1 MKNLDTV
8 AEELFNKIRGRF
20 PSVTVGDESAT
31 ITNQP
36 STGRFF
42 EFTFAS
48 GKKVNISLNEKD
60 LTIMYSKDLFGED
73 DNVLKDK
80 WFDFLKELRQFAKKR
95 MLNFDTRDINKSN
108 LDKRDYEYLS
118 TEKQMSESKMYGT
131 SRTSYQNVG
140 TARMVV
146 KHAGPV
152 NRENAAGRTQNV
164 HSIYIESE
172 GGERFKYPY
181 RHLNG
186 ARAMTR
192 HVAEGGTPYDDFGKH
207 ITGLSEELAN
217 LRKFK
222 TYMNRSSVMAEG
234 LSGYMD
240 VVNERLDTVKKT
252 VEMLQRENFYKESID
267 NFETTVLEDVPSDV
281 SNSWIDELTIKQFN
295 EELKGVFPYIYRLV
309 SEANKVKDLGPEDLL
324 GEDSKHAEP
333 EDPNS
338 MYARLMGDISEI
350 QNGAM
355 DGNDMAD
362 DIADELG
369 DYLRNGD
376 APEDSHYEKAI
387 SIVMDAIHDGP
398 DAQAEAAEEAISFL
412 HMEEEKAR
420 GNPDYEEGNTN
431 ANDEINGENNVDS
444 MESAFENHLES
455 IVSGANYEKDPTME
469 KTKQFEMFKEQ
480 MAVSSV
486 IGLKEFNFNNKTVT
500 VNMDPKLA
508 EQVLAENPLRWIAQG
523 AAKLMPSVGAGARQG
538 LDDIARAATSGART
552 AAQGAR
558 TAAQAAAPAVGQA
571 ARTTGQAI
579 GKGAAATAGAVG
591 RNVVQPAAKAA
602 GTVGAIGGG
611 AYLAGDQLMGA
622 AGDAIAAAG
631 DKIVTSAGD
640 LTAALGDK
648 LAGMVPNLD
657 QIGAM
662 AAKYALPVGLV
673 IAAIFG
679 GSKLLGYLFGGK
691 DEKEGIEDKM
701 SGKDEKDND
710 VPLEE
715 FVKSMYDYTNN
726 RFPKGETAVLTQVQ
740 KQYGDSAVDEA
751 QSVMS
756 QLVSGQD
763 EEMARIQHL
772 AGVR

>member
-140 TARMVV
+140 TAKMVV

-152 NRENAAGRTQNV
+152 NHENAAGRTQNV

-324 GEDSKHAEP
+324 DEENAE
-333 EDPNS
+333 
-338 MYARLMGDISEI
+338 
-350 QNGAM
+350 QN
-355 DGNDMAD
+355 
-362 DIADELG
+362 L
-369 DYLRNGD
+369 
-376 APEDSHYEKAI
+376 
-387 SIVMDAIHDGP
+387 
-398 DAQAEAAEEAISFL
+398 Q
-412 HMEEEKAR
+412 
-420 GNPDYEEGNTN
+420 
-431 ANDEINGENNVDS
+431 NDEINGENNVDS

-486 IGLKEFNFNNKTVT
+486 MGLKEFNFNNKTVT

-523 AAKLMPSVGAGARQG
+523 AAKLMPSVGAGAKQG
-538 LDDIARAATSGART
+538 LDDIARAATSGAKT

-571 ARTTGQAI
+571 AKTTGQAI
-579 GKGAAATAGAVG
+579 GRGAAATAGAVG

-648 LAGMVPNLD
+648 LAGMVPNLGE
-657 QIGAM
+657 IGAM

-691 DEKEGIEDKM
+691 DEKEGTEDKM
-701 SGKDEKDND
+701 IGKDEKDND

-715 FVKSMYDYTNN
+715 FVKSMYDYTRNA
-726 RFPKGETAVLTQVQ
+726 FPKGETAVLTQVQ

>member
-1 MKNLDTV
+1 
-8 AEELFNKIRGRF
+8 
-20 PSVTVGDESAT
+20 
-31 ITNQP
+31 
-36 STGRFF
+36 
-42 EFTFAS
+42 
-48 GKKVNISLNEKD
+48 
-60 LTIMYSKDLFGED
+60 
-73 DNVLKDK
+73 
-80 WFDFLKELRQFAKKR
+80 
-95 MLNFDTRDINKSN
+95 
-108 LDKRDYEYLS
+108 
-118 TEKQMSESKMYGT
+118 
-131 SRTSYQNVG
+131 
-140 TARMVV
+140 
-146 KHAGPV
+146 
-152 NRENAAGRTQNV
+152 
-164 HSIYIESE
+164 
-172 GGERFKYPY
+172 
-181 RHLNG
+181 
-186 ARAMTR
+186 
-192 HVAEGGTPYDDFGKH
+192 
-207 ITGLSEELAN
+207 
-217 LRKFK
+217 
-222 TYMNRSSVMAEG
+222 
-234 LSGYMD
+234 
-240 VVNERLDTVKKT
+240 
-252 VEMLQRENFYKESID
+252 
-267 NFETTVLEDVPSDV
+267 
-281 SNSWIDELTIKQFN
+281 
-295 EELKGVFPYIYRLV
+295 
-309 SEANKVKDLGPEDLL
+309 
-324 GEDSKHAEP
+324 
-333 EDPNS
+333 
-338 MYARLMGDISEI
+338 
-350 QNGAM
+350 
-355 DGNDMAD
+355 
-362 DIADELG
+362 
-369 DYLRNGD
+369 
-376 APEDSHYEKAI
+376 
-387 SIVMDAIHDGP
+387 
-398 DAQAEAAEEAISFL
+398 
-412 HMEEEKAR
+412 MEEEKAR